1 MARRSISEGAD
12 LILAC
17 GGDGTINEVLNG
29 MVHSPVPLGV
39 LPGGTANV
47 LAVEVGIGTRMLRAA
62 DRFSTYVP
70 ARIALGLLQFP
81 GGEPRH
87 FGMMAGVGL
96 DAMVVYNISAAL
108 KSRLGKVAY
117 WIAGFSQVGKR
128 LPEFGVSTCGRNFQ
142 ASFLLASRVRNYGG
156 DLTICRNAS
165 LLGPDFEVVIFEGPR
180 ALPYLKYFAAVLF
193 GRIDRVKGAT
203 VLRATDLELTGSADP
218 RVYIQIDGEHVGR
231 TPARLSIVPDAL
243 TLLIPPEFQ
252 KKYG

>member
-1 MARRSISEGAD
+1 
-12 LILAC
+12 
-17 GGDGTINEVLNG
+17 
-29 MVHSPVPLGV
+29 MVRSPVPLAV

-62 DRFSTYVP
+62 ERFSSYVP
-70 ARIALGLLQFP
+70 TRVALGLLEFP
-81 GGEPRH
+81 NGESRH

-96 DAMVVYNISAAL
+96 DAMVVYNISAGL

-128 LPEFGVSTCGRNFQ
+128 LPEFGVRACGRDFQ

-165 LLGPDFEVVIFEGPR
+165 LLRPDFEVVVFEGPK
-180 ALPYLKYFAAVLF
+180 ALPYLKYFAAVLL
-193 GRIDRVKGAT
+193 GRVDRVKGAT
-203 VLRATDLELTGSADP
+203 VLRTTDLQITQSTDP

-243 TLLIPPEFQ
+243 TLLVPPEFH
-252 KKYG
+252 KTHG